1 MSVALCFQHEA
12 TGRLIEELSPVQRD
26 LRHVIPFT
34 TTCLNRYE
42 LLAERFRSCNTQYGV
57 IASGLFK
64 LHYFSI
70 KLKVLIVAFPHFGAY
85 RNDFHGTRQPFHHL
99 AAAGPD
105 LFDERILRAFSR
117 AGAPALP
124 PSEPTSSRVPVP
136 TATRP
141 PSSVRRSVSWT
152 PTRASRSGPSRH
164 HHSETSPCGRRT

>member
-1 MSVALCFQHEA
+1 LRDLNLAMSVALCFQHEA

-85 RNDFHGTRQPFHHL
+85 RNDFHRTRQPL
-99 AAAGPD
+99 ED
-105 LFDERILRAFSR
+105 IRINILS
-117 AGAPALP
+117 
-124 PSEPTSSRVPVP
+124 
-136 TATRP
+136 
-141 PSSVRRSVSWT
+141 
-152 PTRASRSGPSRH
+152 PTRIAVARNLLLSLFGQ
-164 HHSETSPCGRRT
+164 